1 MAQSVGTVTAMDA
14 RATLDALA
22 AEPELAGRL
31 VHRELLP
38 ARAACFAETS
48 APLHD
53 EVTARLA
60 ARGFDQLYVHQA
72 AAIDRLRA
80 GTSVVVAT
88 GTASGKSLCY
98 QVPILES
105 VVSEQRDTALL
116 VFPTKALAQDQLRS
130 LRSWLVP
137 GLRAVTYDGDTAGD
151 DRAWARKNANVLLT
165 NPEMLHMGIL
175 PSHKR
180 WATFLMRLRYV
191 VVDELHTL
199 RGIFGSQVAHVL
211 RRLQRLCEHYGA
223 TPTFCFAERDDR
235 QSRRARVRV
244 VRPGGRVDRRRRLS
258 ARGTGARLLATTAHR
273 LGSQARGV
281 RRTSKPASCSPGSC
295 GRDTRRSHS
304 PGAAAAPSS
313 SRRRRAAASPMPAS

>member
-1 MAQSVGTVTAMDA
+1 MDA

-60 ARGFDQLYVHQA
+60 ARGFDRLYVHQA
-72 AAIDRLRA
+72 AAIDQLRE

-105 VVSEQRDTALL
+105 VVSEQRDRAARLPYQGAGPGPAALAALVARPRPARSPTTATPPATTALG
-116 VFPTKALAQDQLRS
+116 AQ
-130 LRSWLVP
+130 
-137 GLRAVTYDGDTAGD
+137 
-151 DRAWARKNANVLLT
+151 NANVLLT
-165 NPEMLHMGIL
+165 NPEMLHMGSP

-191 VVDELHTL
+191 VVDELHTP
-199 RGIFGSQVAHVL
+199 RGIFGSQVARPAPAATPLRALRRVAHVL
-211 RRLQRLCEHYGA
+211 LR
-223 TPTFCFAERDDR
+223 ERDDR
-235 QSRRARVRV
+235 QSR
-244 VRPGGRVDRRRRLS
+244 
-258 ARGTGARLLATTAHR
+258 
-273 LGSQARGV
+273 
-281 RRTSKPASCSPGSC
+281 
-295 GRDTRRSHS
+295 
-304 PGAAAAPSS
+304 
-313 SRRRRAAASPMPAS
+313 